1 MSGRRRLGKYSLRI
15 GTVSCEILGLSCT
28 GMGLVAPP
36 GAGGG
41 ACPWNG
47 AILSLGSRAG
57 P

>member
-15 GTVSCEILGLSCT
+15 GTVSREILGLSCT

-41 ACPWNG
+41 PPPWNG
-47 AILSLGSRAG
+47 IIRSLGIRAG